1 MKTVLLGNS
10 GSGKT
15 WLAERLSRLHSVPVV
30 HLDDLFWMPGGF
42 EHKRPQAE
50 RARMIA
56 STRAQASWIVEG
68 VYGQLAAPFL
78 EDAQTLIW
86 LDLDWHICERRLHA
100 RSAASELHM
109 SRAQSSQGLAAL
121 LSWAASYDVRDDSM
135 SRRGHGQL
143 FNHFLGNKSRLR
155 TEQELAAFLESVPA

>member
-15 WLAERLSRLHSVPVV
+15 WLAERLARLHSVPVV

-42 EHKRPQAE
+42 EHKRPEAE

-56 STRAQASWIVEG
+56 SARTQASWIVEG

-78 EDAQTLIW
+78 EDTDTLIW

-121 LSWAASYDVRDDSM
+121 VSWAASYDLRDDAM
-135 SRRGHGQL
+135 SRRGHGKL
-143 FNHFLGNKSRLR
+143 FDGFPGKKLRLLTEEDVSRY
-155 TEQELAAFLESVPA
+155 LAAVPS